1 MKPSRIAMA
10 TLGVGAALTA
20 GVWTLSAA
28 AVPLPA
34 DPIAITVVGTPQ
46 PLNADPGI
54 TDPARAVADAE
65 ARLLAMNGQLQ
76 ALVVQRAP
84 AVPAAAVPAAAA
96 PTAAA
101 APAAAAAP
109 PTHTVTG
116 ASGSTSAD
124 ADDAHAE
131 EHDSEEQDD

>member
-34 DPIAITVVGTPQ
+34 DPIAIPVVGTPQ

-76 ALVVQRAP
+76 ALVRQRAP
-84 AVPAAAVPAAAA
+84 AVPAAARRRPHRRRRARRRRGT
-96 PTAAA
+96 P
-101 APAAAAAP
+101 
-109 PTHTVTG
+109 
-116 ASGSTSAD
+116 
-124 ADDAHAE
+124 DAHRDRRFGFDE
-131 EHDSEEQDD
+131 RRCG

>member
-65 ARLLAMNGQLQ
+65 ARLSAMNGQLQ
-76 ALVVQRAP
+76 ALVGQRP
-84 AVPAAAVPAAAA
+84 PAVPAAAA

-116 ASGSTSAD
+116 ASGSTSVD
-124 ADDAHAE
+124 GNDAHAE
-131 EHDSEEQDD
+131 EHDSDEQDD

>member
-1 MKPSRIAMA
+1 M
-10 TLGVGAALTA
+10 
-20 GVWTLSAA
+20 
-28 AVPLPA
+28 
-34 DPIAITVVGTPQ
+34 VGTPQ

-76 ALVVQRAP
+76 ALVVQPAP
-84 AVPAAAVPAAAA
+84 AVPAAAA
-96 PTAAA
+96 PTAPTA

>member
-1 MKPSRIAMA
+1 MA

-76 ALVVQRAP
+76 ALVGQRGP
-84 AVPAAAVPAAAA
+84 AVPAAAA
-96 PTAAA
+96 PT
-101 APAAAAAP
+101 AAAAAP

>member
-65 ARLLAMNGQLQ
+65 ARLSAMNGQLQ
-76 ALVVQRAP
+76 ALVGQRP
-84 AVPAAAVPAAAA
+84 PAVPAAAA
-96 PTAAA
+96 PTAPTA